1 MSKTYR
7 EIYEAWTKDKSFDEA
22 FRRELLGLTDEAE
35 IEDRFYKDLSFGT
48 AGMRGVIGAGR
59 NRMNKYI
66 VQKAS
71 QGYANYLLSKSPSAT
86 CVIAY
91 DNRRMSVE
99 FSQEAA
105 RVFAANGIKTFLFEG
120 LRTTPELSFA
130 IRELETTGGV
140 VITASH
146 NPPEYNG
153 YKVYGPDG
161 AQLIP
166 IEADAVT
173 HAVDAVTDFSSVK
186 LMDFVAA
193 EEAGLI
199 VSLGEAMDRAF
210 LSAVKRQIRKP
221 EAYKVPMTITF
232 SPLHGTGGMIV
243 EKLMMDLGVSDV
255 HFVPDQM
262 VVDTEFS
269 TCQKPNPEELQ
280 AFDVSKAYGQSI
292 GADLLVATDP
302 DADRV
307 GVVVKDRLGEYVP
320 LNGNQVGALLTYYL
334 LNAGPVPKDGMIVKT
349 VVTSDLGPK
358 IAASFG
364 VGVAE
369 TLTGGK
375 FIGEKIRGF
384 ETSGKGSYILG
395 YEESYGYLIGTHAR
409 DKDAVVATM
418 LVIEMA
424 KFYHGQGKNLLEVL
438 EEIYQQ
444 FGFFKE
450 HMISKTLAGKQGM
463 AMIGEIMALLRNQA
477 KELFSDFSL
486 VRAQDYETG
495 IETNLLSGEVKTL
508 DYPASDVLKYYMAD
522 GSWFAVRPSGTEPKI
537 KFYCSV
543 QAPTATEAHG
553 TIASLERAI
562 GGVFPGSAK

>member
-1 MSKTYR
+1 MTMTYR
-7 EIYEAWTKDKSFDEA
+7 DIYEAWTKDESFDEA
-22 FRRELLGLTDEAE
+22 FRRELLGLTDESE

-59 NRMNKYI
+59 NRINKYI
-66 VQKAS
+66 VRKAS
-71 QGYANYLLSKSPSAT
+71 QGYANYLLSKSPEAT

-105 RVFAANGIKTFLFEG
+105 MVFAANGIKTYLFEG

-130 IRELETTGGV
+130 IRELATTGGV

-166 IEADAVT
+166 VEADAVT
-173 HAVDAVTDFSSVK
+173 DAVNAVTDFSQVK

-193 EEAGLI
+193 EAAGLI
-199 VSLGEAMDRAF
+199 VPLGEAMDRAF
-210 LSAVKRQIRKP
+210 LAAVKKQMRRP
-221 EAYKVPMTITF
+221 EAYQIPMTITF

-243 EKLMMDLGVSDV
+243 EKLMDDLGVRDV
-255 HFVPDQM
+255 HFVPEQM

-280 AFDVSKAYGQSI
+280 AFDVSRAYGESI

-307 GVVVKDRLGEYVP
+307 GVVVKDRKGAYVA
-320 LNGNQVGALLTYYL
+320 LNGNQVGALLTYYI
-334 LNAGPVPKDGMIVKT
+334 LNAGNLPKDGMIVKT
-349 VVTSDLGPK
+349 VVTSDLGPR
-358 IAASFG
+358 IAADFG

-369 TLTGGK
+369 TLTGFK

-384 ETSGKGSYILG
+384 EATGKGSYILG

-424 KFYHGQGKNLLEVL
+424 KYYWGQGKNLLEVL
-438 EEIYQQ
+438 DEISSRY
-444 FGFFKE
+444 GFFKE

-463 AMIGEIMALLRNQA
+463 AMIGEIMSKLRLEA
-477 KELFSDFSL
+477 KSLFAEFDL
-486 VRAQDYETG
+486 VRMQDYETG
-495 IETNLLSGEVKTL
+495 VETDLVTGETKAL
-508 DYPASDVLKYYMAD
+508 DYPVSDVLKYYMAD

-543 QAPTATEAHG
+543 QGKDAPAAEGKVAR
-553 TIASLERAI
+553 LERAI
-562 GGVFPGSAK
+562 GGVFPGSAN

>member
-1 MSKTYR
+1 MTKTYR
-7 EIYEAWTKDKSFDEA
+7 EIYEAWTQDESFDEA
-22 FRRELLGLTDEAE
+22 FRRELLGLSDEGE

-48 AGMRGVIGAGR
+48 AGLRGVIGAGR
-59 NRMNKYI
+59 NRINKYI
-66 VQKAS
+66 VRKAS
-71 QGYANYLLSKSPSAT
+71 QGYANYLLSKSPKAT

-105 RVFAANGIKTFLFEG
+105 RVFAANGIKTYLFEG

-166 IEADAVT
+166 VEADAVT
-173 HAVDAVTDFSSVK
+173 DAVNSVTDFSQVK

-193 EEAGLI
+193 EAAGLI
-199 VSLGEAMDRAF
+199 LPLGEAMDRAF
-210 LSAVKRQIRKP
+210 LRAVKKQIRRP
-221 EAYKVPMTITF
+221 EAYKVPMTIAF

-243 EKLMMDLGVSDV
+243 EKLMDDLGVTDV
-255 HFVPDQM
+255 HFVPEQM

-280 AFDVSKAYGQSI
+280 AFDVSRVYGETI

-307 GVVVKDRLGEYVP
+307 GVVVKNCEGAYIA
-320 LNGNQVGALLTYYL
+320 LNGNQVGALLTYYIL
-334 LNAGPVPKDGMIVKT
+334 EAGNLPKDGMIVKT

-358 IAASFG
+358 IASDFG
-364 VGVAE
+364 IGVSE
-369 TLTGGK
+369 TLTGFK

-384 ETSGKGSYILG
+384 EASGKGTFILG
-395 YEESYGYLIGTHAR
+395 FEESYGYLIGTHAR

-424 KFYHGQGKNLLEVL
+424 KYYKGLGKNLLEVL
-438 EEIYQQ
+438 EGVHQRY
-444 FGFFKE
+444 GYFKE

-463 AMIGEIMALLRNQA
+463 AMIGEIMAKLRAEA
-477 KELFSDFSL
+477 KTLFADFDL
-486 VRAQDYETG
+486 VRMQDYELGVETDLITG
-495 IETNLLSGEVKTL
+495 AQTAL
-508 DYPASDVLKYYMAD
+508 DYPVSDVLKYYMAD
-522 GSWFAVRPSGTEPKI
+522 GSWFAARPSGTEPKI

-543 QAPTATEAHG
+543 QGTDEKTVSDKVAKLEVALQRATN
-553 TIASLERAI
+553 
-562 GGVFPGSAK
+562 

>member
-1 MSKTYR
+1 MTKTYR
-7 EIYEAWTKDKSFDEA
+7 EIYETWTNDAYFDEA
-22 FRRELLGLTDEAE
+22 FRRELMGLTDESE

-48 AGMRGVIGAGR
+48 AGLRGVIGAGR
-59 NRMNKYI
+59 NRINKYI
-66 VQKAS
+66 VQKAT
-71 QGYANYLLSKSPSAT
+71 QGYANYLLSKSSEAS

-105 RVFAANGIKTFLFEG
+105 RVFAANGIKTYLFEG
-120 LRTTPELSFA
+120 LRSTPELSFA
-130 IRELETTGGV
+130 IRELGTTGGV
-140 VITASH
+140 VVTASH

-153 YKVYGPDG
+153 YKVYGSDG

-166 IEADAVT
+166 VEADAVT
-173 HAVDAVTDFSSVK
+173 DAVSAITEFNQVK
-186 LMDFVAA
+186 LMDFIAA

-199 VSLGEAMDRAF
+199 LPLGEAMDRTF
-210 LSAVKRQIRKP
+210 LEAVKKQIRKP
-221 EAYKVPMTITF
+221 EAYKIPMTIAF

-243 EKLMMDLGVSDV
+243 EKLMNDLGVEDV

-280 AFDVSKAYGQSI
+280 AFDVSKAYGEVI
-292 GADLLVATDP
+292 GADLLIATDP

-307 GVVVKDRLGEYVP
+307 GVVVKDRTGVYIP

-334 LNAGPVPKDGMIVKT
+334 LNVGPLPKDGMIVKT

-358 IAASFG
+358 IAADFG
-364 VGVAE
+364 IGVAE
-369 TLTGGK
+369 TLTGFK

-384 ETSGKGSYILG
+384 EESGKGKYILG

-418 LVIEMA
+418 LIVEMA
-424 KFYHGQGKNLLEVL
+424 KFYHGQDKNLLEVL
-438 EEIYQQ
+438 EEIYGRY
-444 FGFFKE
+444 GFFKE

-463 AMIGEIMALLRNQA
+463 AMIGEIMALLRSDA
-477 KELFSDFSL
+477 KELFKDFNL
-486 VRAQDYETG
+486 VRSQDYEIG
-495 IETNLLSGEVKTL
+495 IETDLVTGAVTTL
-508 DYPASDVLKYYMAD
+508 QYPASDVLKYYMAD

-543 QAPTATEAHG
+543 QAPTSGEADRI
-553 TIASLERAI
+553 IASLERAI
-562 GGVFPGSAK
+562 AGVFPGSAV

>member
-7 EIYEAWTKDKSFDEA
+7 EIYKAWTEDQSFDEA
-22 FRRELLGLTDEAE
+22 FRRELLALTDEAE

-66 VQKAS
+66 VRKAT
-71 QGYANYLLSKSPSAT
+71 QGYANYLLSKSPQAS

-105 RVFAANGIKTFLFEG
+105 VVFAANGIKTYLFEG

-130 IRELETTGGV
+130 IRELATTGGV

-166 IEADAVT
+166 VEADAVT
-173 HAVDAVTDFSSVK
+173 EAVSAVTDFSDVK
-186 LMDFVAA
+186 LMDYHEAV
-193 EEAGLI
+193 EAGLI

-210 LSAVKRQIRKP
+210 LEAVKKQIRRK
-221 EAYKVPMTITF
+221 EAYQIPMSITF

-243 EKLMMDLGVSDV
+243 EKLMEDLGVKDV
-255 HFVPDQM
+255 HFVPEQM

-280 AFDVSKAYGQSI
+280 AFDVSRAYGEKI

-307 GVVVKDRLGEYVP
+307 GVVVKDRDGAYIA

-334 LNAGPVPKDGMIVKT
+334 LNAGPVPSDGVIVKT

-358 IAASFG
+358 IAADFG

-369 TLTGGK
+369 TLTGFK

-384 ETSGKGSYILG
+384 ETSGVGSYILG

-424 KFYHGQGKNLLEVL
+424 KFYFGQGKNLLEVL
-438 EEIYQQ
+438 DEIHQRY
-444 FGFFKE
+444 GYFKE

-463 AMIGEIMALLRNQA
+463 AMIGEIMTKIRTEA
-477 KELFSDFSL
+477 KSLFGAFDL
-486 VRAQDYETG
+486 VKAQDYEAG
-495 IETNLLSGEVKTL
+495 IETDLVTLATKPL
-508 DYPASDVLKYYMAD
+508 DYPVSDVLKYYMAD

-543 QAPTATEAHG
+543 QAPTMAEAEVKV
-553 TIASLERAI
+553 AALERSI
-562 GGVFPGSAK
+562 GDVFPATNK

>member
-1 MSKTYR
+1 MTMTYR
-7 EIYEAWTKDKSFDEA
+7 DIYEAWTKDESFDEA
-22 FRRELLGLTDEAE
+22 FRRELLGLTDESE

-59 NRMNKYI
+59 NRINKYI
-66 VQKAS
+66 VRKAS
-71 QGYANYLLSKSPSAT
+71 QGYANYLLSKSPEAT

-105 RVFAANGIKTFLFEG
+105 MVFAANGIKTYLFEG

-130 IRELETTGGV
+130 IRELATTGGV

-166 IEADAVT
+166 VEADAVT
-173 HAVDAVTDFSSVK
+173 DAVNAVTDFSQVK

-193 EEAGLI
+193 ENAGLI
-199 VSLGEAMDRAF
+199 VPLGEAMDRAF
-210 LSAVKRQIRKP
+210 LAAVKKQMRRP
-221 EAYKVPMTITF
+221 EAYQIPMTITF

-243 EKLMMDLGVSDV
+243 EKLMDDLGVRDV
-255 HFVPDQM
+255 HFVPEQM

-280 AFDVSKAYGQSI
+280 AFDVSRAYGESI

-307 GVVVKDRLGEYVP
+307 GVVVKDRKGAYVA
-320 LNGNQVGALLTYYL
+320 LNGNQVGALLTYYI
-334 LNAGPVPKDGMIVKT
+334 LNAGNLPKDGMIVKT
-349 VVTSDLGPK
+349 VVTSDLGPR
-358 IAASFG
+358 IAADFG

-369 TLTGGK
+369 TLTGFK

-384 ETSGKGSYILG
+384 EATGKGSYILG

-424 KFYHGQGKNLLEVL
+424 KHYWGQGKNLLEVL
-438 EEIYQQ
+438 DEISSRY
-444 FGFFKE
+444 GFFKE

-463 AMIGEIMALLRNQA
+463 AMIGEIMAKLRSEA
-477 KELFSDFSL
+477 KTLFAEFDL
-486 VRAQDYETG
+486 VRMQDYEVGVETDLVTG
-495 IETNLLSGEVKTL
+495 ETKALE
-508 DYPASDVLKYYMAD
+508 YPVSDVLKYYMAD

-543 QAPTATEAHG
+543 QGKDAPAAEAKV
-553 TIASLERAI
+553 ARLESAI
-562 GGVFPGSAK
+562 GGVFPIAL